1 MHWQPRELATPK
13 RGLEGNEETKLITL
27 VASSATSRIQ
37 TKRCTEDAAS
47 DFKEESSGNLSY
59 CPELQ
64 YWHIRSF
71 TSIQYTAV
79 CSNLDYSIVYTLH
92 HSLNRWNWKETIV
105 CWVNCLRRGR
115 KRANAGGLT
124 SSDGRQNYYQC

>member
-1 MHWQPRELATPK
+1 MHWQPRELVFLFC
-13 RGLEGNEETKLITL
+13 GLVGFVVSCLFLL
-27 VASSATSRIQ
+27 VASSATSCIQ

-92 HSLNRWNWKETIV
+92 HSLNRWIWKETID
-105 CWVNCLRRGR
+105 CRVNCLRRGR